1 MLAYHLQLAWR
12 SLGRTPGLS
21 ALMIAAVGLG
31 VGVCM
36 TMLSVYALMSR
47 DPIPRK
53 SEVLHAV
60 QLDNWNP
67 NSPYAEPNEP
77 PTQLTWRDSVAL
89 WERSPEGVRRVA
101 MATTNFV
108 IEAVGAD
115 DVKPELPLARGTT
128 AGFFEMFDVPFRYG
142 GGWDARADRDVAP
155 VIVLSREMNDRLF
168 GGENSVGRQV
178 RSGDIVLTV
187 VGVTDTWQPTP
198 RFYDLNG
205 GGNAFQDSDDVFIP
219 LLLLERNE
227 QRWTVSGNINC
238 WQAPPEEGLLHSECV
253 MSQFWVELPD
263 AAAVQDYQ
271 AFLDAYVNEQK
282 KLGRFPRPLNNRL
295 SDVNTWLDVNEVVAE
310 DNRVLLGLSFM
321 FLAVCLL
328 NTIGLLLS
336 KFLGRSG
343 DIGVRRALGASRGA
357 IFRQHLTEVG
367 VLGAL
372 GGVLGLA
379 LAWGGLALV
388 RRLYTDYERVA
399 TLNLELVVVA
409 IALAVLAGVAAGLYP
424 AWRICRIPPAVHLK
438 TQ

>member
-1 MLAYHLQLAWR
+1 MFAYHLQMAWR
-12 SLGRTPGLS
+12 SQRRTPGLS
-21 ALMIAAVGLG
+21 ALMVAAVGLG

-53 SEVLHAV
+53 SDVLYAV

-67 NSPYAEPNEP
+67 NRPYDEPNEP
-77 PTQLTWRDSVAL
+77 PPQLTWRDSMAL
-89 WERSPEGVRRVA
+89 WERSPEGIRRVA

-108 IEAVGAD
+108 IEAVGTGDA
-115 DVKPELPLARGTT
+115 KPELPLVRGAT
-128 AGFFEMFDVPFRYG
+128 ADFFAMFDVPFLYG
-142 GGWDARADRDVAP
+142 GGWDGLADREAAP
-155 VIVLSREMNDRLF
+155 VIVLTRETNDRLF

-178 RSGDIVLTV
+178 RNGDIVLTV

-198 RFYDLNG
+198 RYYDLNA
-205 GGNAFQDSDDVFIP
+205 GNAFQDLDDVFVP
-219 LLLLERNE
+219 LLLFERNQE
-227 QRWTVSGNINC
+227 RWTPSGNINC

-253 MSQFWVELPD
+253 MTQFWVELPD

-328 NTIGLLLS
+328 NTVGLLLS

-343 DIGVRRALGASRGA
+343 DVGVRRALGASRGA

-367 VLGAL
+367 LLGAL

-388 RRLYTDYERVA
+388 RRLYADYERVA
-399 TLNLELVVVA
+399 TLNVELVAVA
-409 IALAVLAGVAAGLYP
+409 IGLAVLAGVLAGLYP

>member
-1 MLAYHLQLAWR
+1 
-12 SLGRTPGLS
+12 
-21 ALMIAAVGLG
+21 
-31 VGVCM
+31 
-36 TMLSVYALMSR
+36 MSR
-47 DPIPRK
+47 DPIPQK
-53 SEVLHAV
+53 SDVLYAV

-67 NSPYAEPNEP
+67 NRPYTEPNEP
-77 PTQLTWRDSVAL
+77 PPQLTWRDSVAL
-89 WERSPEGVRRVA
+89 WERSPAGIPRAA

-108 IEAVGAD
+108 IEPVGAA
-115 DVKPELPLARGTT
+115 DVKPELPLVRGTT
-128 AGFFEMFDVPFRYG
+128 ADFFAMFDVPFQYG
-142 GGWDARADRDVAP
+142 GGWDRLADREAAP
-155 VIVLSREMNDRLF
+155 VIVLTRETNERLF

-198 RFYDLNG
+198 RYYDLNA
-205 GGNAFQDSDDVFIP
+205 GNAFQDADDVFVP
-219 LLLLERNE
+219 LLLLDRN
-227 QRWTVSGNINC
+227 QQQWTISGNVNC
-238 WQAPPEEGLLHSECV
+238 WQAPPDEGLLHSECV
-253 MSQFWVELPD
+253 MTQFWVELPD
-263 AAAVQDYQ
+263 AAAVQDYK
-271 AFLDAYVNEQK
+271 AFIDAYVNEQK

-328 NTIGLLLS
+328 NTVGLLLS
-336 KFLGRSG
+336 KFLGRTG

-372 GGVLGLA
+372 GGVAGIA
-379 LAWGGLALV
+379 IAWGGLALV

-399 TLNLELVVVA
+399 ALNLELVAVA
-409 IALAVLAGVAAGLYP
+409 IGLAVLAGLVAGLYP